1 MKKLTKEE
9 AATFEF
15 KLGTS
20 TVVRTAVMHLNAGE
34 ILLIERRE
42 WGQKNGPRQMLTRIT
57 EKTNRKF
64 SLKALADDSGWI
76 VERIG

>member
-9 AATFEF
+9 AAKLSF

-20 TVVRTAVMHLNAGE
+20 TVVRTVVMHLDLEE
-34 ILLIERRE
+34 ILLIEKKD
-42 WGQKNGPRQMLTRIT
+42 WTQKNGPGQMLTRIT

-64 SLKALADDSGWI
+64 SMKTLADDSGWV
-76 VERIG
+76 VERVS

>member
-9 AATFEF
+9 AAKLAF

-20 TVVRTAVMHLNAGE
+20 TVVRTVVMHLNVGE
-34 ILLIERRE
+34 ILLIEKGE
-42 WGQKNGPRQMLTRIT
+42 WKQKNGPGQMLTRIT

-64 SLKALADDSGWI
+64 SLKTLADDNGWI
-76 VERIG
+76 VERVG

>member
-9 AATFEF
+9 AAKLEF

-20 TVVRTAVMHLNAGE
+20 TVVRTVVMHLNVGE
-34 ILLIERRE
+34 ILLIKRRE
-42 WGQKNGPRQMLTRIT
+42 WTQKNGPGQMLTRIT

-64 SLKALADDSGWI
+64 SLKTLADDSGWI
-76 VERIG
+76 VERVG